1 MNKFSR
7 LVTVLMTAMLVFGA
21 IGCPTDSSSS
31 SNNNNNNNNGGD
43 SGDGTSTYIGT
54 KSPSEAKSVGDIV
67 FSDGSA
73 TPYTEE
79 LLLSESQK
87 SKAVAVIFY
96 VGTELNTGDNDTNRT
111 LGVGLTHTS
120 GLAWCTESANAD
132 NKNITTI
139 QCHANGSAETVTFTG
154 DKDGSDNLSQ
164 IGTFL
169 VDYIDTDDTTSDA
182 NYPAFYFSK
191 AYAKQN
197 ESRVSNTA
205 YADGWYLPTL
215 AELFQIWKNKKMID
229 AVGSLC
235 GGSQFGSKKYW
246 SSSQYASDNT
256 YASIFDFGSGDLGY
270 YIKHLDEVSVCS
282 IRDFTPY
289 IGTKSPSETKA
300 VGDIV
305 FNDGSATPYSKNLTL
320 TDEQRSKAIAVIFY
334 VGTELN
340 SSDDTDRSR
349 TLGVGLTHSSGLAW
363 CTEDSNACN
372 TSITTI
378 QCPAN
383 GSAGKLVF
391 TGDKNGRDNLSQIGA
406 FLVTNGKTD
415 DTSTEA
421 KYPAFCFAKKYS
433 SYEGNHV
440 NGTDYANGW
449 YLPTIAELF
458 QIWKNKEI
466 IDAAN
471 SLYGGSQFV
480 SNNYLSS
487 SDYTAEDACVF
498 DFGNGAW
505 SSAEKKSANDSIFIC
520 AIRDFTPGA
529 YRQSR
534 TKAIGKFGKYE
545 KPYSVGDIVFSD
557 GSATPY
563 TEELMLTDEQKAAAI
578 ALIFYSGT
586 ELNSDTFTGGGYDM
600 TVTSSDNTT
609 VRTLGVGL
617 VLSGV
622 IEESKDDITGWIAWC
637 EDDANAEPNNIISI
651 QCIPSCDD
659 DGVYTFKGDKNGS
672 DNLSQIGSFL
682 TANGKSDDTATAA
695 KYPAFYFAKNYAS
708 QDGSH
713 LSGTDYTDGWYLPT
727 IAELYQLWKVRQML
741 YAVSAICHGSQFNLT
756 KLWSSTQDS
765 LSEYYIITLTL
776 RDAVYRFEYGNLKG
790 MFINEVIKKGSDGPR
805 VACAIREF

>member
-1 MNKFSR
+1 MKKFSR
-7 LVTVLMTAMLVFGA
+7 LVTVLTVAMLLCSV

-31 SNNNNNNNNGGD
+31 SNRNNNNGGG
-43 SGDGTSTYIGT
+43 SGDGTSIYIGT
-54 KSPSEAKSVGDIV
+54 KSPSEAKAVGDIV

-73 TPYTEE
+73 IPYTEE
-79 LLLSESQK
+79 LVFSESQK

-139 QCHANGSAETVTFTG
+139 QCHANGSAETLTFTG

-169 VDYIDTDDTTSDA
+169 VDYIDTDDTTSDT
-182 NYPAFYFSK
+182 NYPAFTFSK
-191 AYAKQN
+191 NYAKQTG
-197 ESRVSNTA
+197 SRVSNTG

-215 AELFQIWKNKKMID
+215 AELFQIWKNKKIID

-235 GGSQFGSKKYW
+235 GGSQFGSKEYW
-246 SSSQYASDNT
+246 SSSQYASANT
-256 YASIFDFGSGDLGY
+256 FASIFDFGSGDFGY

-289 IGTKSPSETKA
+289 IGTKSPSATKA

-320 TDEQRSKAIAVIFY
+320 TDEQRSKAVAVIFY

-340 SSDDTDRSR
+340 SSSDPARSR

-372 TSITTI
+372 TSITAI
-378 QCPAN
+378 QCPVSSSS
-383 GSAGKLVF
+383 GTLIF
-391 TGDKNGRDNLSQIGA
+391 TGDKDGRDNLSQIGA

-415 DTSTEA
+415 DTSIEE
-421 KYPAFCFAKKYS
+421 KYPAFYFAKNYS
-433 SYEGNHV
+433 SYEGSHV
-440 NGTDYANGW
+440 NGTDYADGW

-458 QIWKNKEI
+458 QVWKNKEI

-487 SDYTAEDACVF
+487 SDYTADAACGL
-498 DFGNGAW
+498 DFGSGAW
-505 SSAEKKSANDSIFIC
+505 SSTEKSGNDLHFIC
-520 AIRDFTPGA
+520 AIRDFSLNGDIPA
-529 YRQSR
+529 R
-534 TKAIGKFGKYE
+534 TKAIGKIGKYE
-545 KPYSVGDIVFSD
+545 KPFSVGDIVFSD

-586 ELNSDTFTGGGYDM
+586 ELNSDTFSVTGHGIDSEM
-600 TVTSSDNTT
+600 TVTASDTDT

-617 VLSGV
+617 VLSG
-622 IEESKDDITGWIAWC
+622 KITSSGDGRIAWC
-637 EDDANAEPNNIISI
+637 TDDVNDELNITTI
-651 QCIPSCDD
+651 QCTPNCDD
-659 DGVYTFKGDKNGS
+659 DGVYSFKGDKNGS

-682 TANGKSDDTATAA
+682 TANGKTDDTSIEE

-713 LSGTDYTDGWYLPT
+713 LSGTDYTDGWYLPS
-727 IAELYQLWKVRQML
+727 IAELYQIWRIRETLCI
-741 YAVSAICHGSQFNLT
+741 VSKLCGGSQFRST
-756 KLWSSTQDS
+756 SLWSSSQNQADFYASQWIFIEEGYSVWTG
-765 LSEYYIITLTL
+765 E
-776 RDAVYRFEYGNLKG
+776 LKG
-790 MFINEVIKKGSDGPR
+790 LFVGKDIKNGNGDPE